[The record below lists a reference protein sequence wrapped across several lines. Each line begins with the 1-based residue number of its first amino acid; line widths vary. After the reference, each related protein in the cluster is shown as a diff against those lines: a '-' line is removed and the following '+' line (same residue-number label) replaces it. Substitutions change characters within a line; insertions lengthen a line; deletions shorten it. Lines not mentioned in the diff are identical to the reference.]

1 MGAFFRNVSCGL
13 FALGSMISLTASPG
27 LAQTWPERPIHIFVA
42 QGAGGGQ
49 DSIMRYLADKLSTR
63 LRQSIVIENRPGAG
77 AIIGTQA
84 AARATPDGYNF
95 AVTSSAAMA
104 SNPHLVKA
112 LPYDPLRDFVPVA
125 LLSKPG
131 FLFSASSK
139 LPAKTLPELIALEKK
154 EPGRISVAIDGLR
167 NANGLAA
174 AYLNKVAGVNM
185 RLVPYTSPAQGM
197 QDVINGNV
205 DVFVAPPGV
214 HMPQIEAGKLNPIAV
229 TGGQR
234 EVALPNTPMIGES
247 YPGFTMLGWL
257 MISAPAN
264 TPKHA
269 IAAMNA
275 ALDDVLKDP
284 AVIEWMLK
292 FGSPSNRGAGN
303 LTELENF
310 VRSEIELWG
319 KITKTLGMEPQ

>member
-1 MGAFFRNVSCGL
+1 MLAFIRQAACSIL
-13 FALGSMISLTASPG
+13 ALSLITAPA
-27 LAQTWPERPIHIFVA
+27 LAQNWPDRPIHIYVA

-49 DSIMRYLADKLSTR
+49 DSITRYIADKLSTR
-63 LRQSIVIENRPGAG
+63 LRQSIIVESRPGAG

-95 AVTSSAAMA
+95 AITSSASMA

-112 LPYDPLRDFVPVA
+112 LPYDPLKDFIPVA

-131 FLFSASSK
+131 FLFSANSK

-154 EPGRISVAIDGLR
+154 EPGRISIAIDGLR

-174 AYLNKVAGVNM
+174 AYLNKVAGVTM

-205 DVFVAPPGV
+205 DLFVAPPGV
-214 HMPQIEAGKLNPIAV
+214 HMAQIESGKLKPIAV
-229 TGGQR
+229 TGAQR
-234 EVALPNTPMIGES
+234 EVALPDTAAIGET
-247 YPGFTMLGWL
+247 YPGFSMLGWL

-264 TPKHA
+264 TPQ
-269 IAAMNA
+269 AALNGMNA

-284 AVIEWMLK
+284 AVIDWMLK
-292 FGSPSNRGAGN
+292 FGSPSNKGAGN
-303 LTELENF
+303 LAELQTF

-319 KITKTLGMEPQ
+319 KITKSIGLEPQ

>member
-1 MGAFFRNVSCGL
+1 L
-13 FALGSMISLTASPG
+13 ALGIATSSAI
-27 LAQTWPERPIHIFVA
+27 AQNWPDRPIHIFVA

-49 DSIMRYLADKLSTR
+49 DSITRYIADKLSTR
-63 LRQSIVIENRPGAG
+63 LRQSIIIENRPGAG

-95 AVTSSAAMA
+95 AVTSSASMA

-112 LPYDPLRDFVPVA
+112 LPYDPLKDFIPVA

-139 LPAKTLPELIALEKK
+139 LPATNLAELIALEKK
-154 EPGRISVAIDGLR
+154 EPGRISIAIDGLR

-185 RLVPYTSPAQGM
+185 RLVPYTSPAQAM

-205 DVFVAPPGV
+205 DAFVAPPGV
-214 HMPQIEAGKLNPIAV
+214 HMAQIEAGKLKPIAV
-229 TGGQR
+229 TGSQR
-234 EVALPNTPMIGES
+234 EVALPNTAMIGET
-247 YPGFTMLGWL
+247 YTGFSMLGWL

-264 TPKHA
+264 TPQ
-269 IAAMNA
+269 AALNGMNA

-284 AVIEWMLK
+284 AVIDWMLK
-292 FGSPSNRGAGN
+292 FGSPSNKGAGT
-303 LTELENF
+303 LAELQTF
-310 VRSEIELWG
+310 LRSEIELWG
-319 KITKTLGMEPQ
+319 KITKSLGMEPQ

>member
-1 MGAFFRNVSCGL
+1 MLAFIRSAACGL
-13 FALGSMISLTASPG
+13 IALSAASTTS
-27 LAQTWPERPIHIFVA
+27 LAQNWPDRPIHIFVA

-49 DSIMRYLADKLSTR
+49 DSITRYIADKLSQR
-63 LRQSIVIENRPGAG
+63 LKQSIVIENRPGAG

-95 AVTSSAAMA
+95 AVTSSASMA

-112 LPYDPLRDFVPVA
+112 LPYDPLKDFIPVA

-131 FLFSASSK
+131 FLFSANAK

-154 EPGRISVAIDGLR
+154 EPGRIAIAIDGLR

-205 DVFVAPPGV
+205 DLFVAPPGV
-214 HMPQIEAGKLNPIAV
+214 HMAQIESGKLKPIAV

-234 EVALPNTPMIGES
+234 EIALPDTATIGET
-247 YPGFTMLGWL
+247 YAGFSMLGWL
-257 MISAPAN
+257 MISAPVN

-269 IAAMNA
+269 IEGMNA

-284 AVIEWMLK
+284 AVIDWMLK
-292 FGSPSNRGAGN
+292 FGSPSNRTAGD
-303 LTELENF
+303 LTELQSF
-310 VRSEIELWG
+310 VRSEIETWG
-319 KITKTLGMEPQ
+319 KITKALEMEPQ

>member
-1 MGAFFRNVSCGL
+1 MLAFIRHTFFGM
-13 FALGSMISLTASPG
+13 FALGIATSSA
-27 LAQTWPERPIHIFVA
+27 LAQNWPDRPIHMFVA

-49 DSIMRYLADKLSTR
+49 DSIIRYIADKLSTR
-63 LRQSIVIENRPGAG
+63 LRQSIIIENRPGAG

-95 AVTSSAAMA
+95 AVTSSASMA
-104 SNPHLVKA
+104 SNLHLVKA
-112 LPYDPLRDFVPVA
+112 LPYDPLKDFIPVA

-139 LPAKTLPELIALEKK
+139 LPAKNLSELIALEKK
-154 EPGRISVAIDGLR
+154 EPGRISIAIDGLR

-174 AYLNKVAGVNM
+174 AYLNKVAGANM

-214 HMPQIEAGKLNPIAV
+214 HMAQIAAGKLTPIAV
-229 TGGQR
+229 TGSQR
-234 EVALPNTPMIGES
+234 EVALPDTATIGET
-247 YPGFTMLGWL
+247 YAGFSMLGWL

-264 TPKHA
+264 TPQ
-269 IAAMNA
+269 AALNGMNA

-284 AVIEWMLK
+284 AVIDWMLK
-292 FGSPSNRGAGN
+292 FGSPSSKSAGN
-303 LTELENF
+303 LAELQTF
-310 VRSEIELWG
+310 VRSEIALWG
-319 KITKTLGMEPQ
+319 KITKSLGMEPQ

>member
-1 MGAFFRNVSCGL
+1 MLAFIRHAACGFL
-13 FALGSMISLTASPG
+13 ALGIATSSAI
-27 LAQTWPERPIHIFVA
+27 AQNWPDRPIHIFVA

-49 DSIMRYLADKLSTR
+49 DSITRYIADKLSTR
-63 LRQSIVIENRPGAG
+63 LRQSIIIENRPGAG

-95 AVTSSAAMA
+95 AVTSSASMA

-112 LPYDPLRDFVPVA
+112 LPYDPLKDFIPVA

-139 LPAKTLPELIALEKK
+139 LPATNLAELIALEKK
-154 EPGRISVAIDGLR
+154 EPGRISIAIDGLR

-185 RLVPYTSPAQGM
+185 RLVPYTSPAQAM

-205 DVFVAPPGV
+205 DAFVAPPGV
-214 HMPQIEAGKLNPIAV
+214 HMAQIEAGKLKPIAV
-229 TGGQR
+229 TGSQR
-234 EVALPNTPMIGES
+234 EVALPNTAMIGET
-247 YPGFTMLGWL
+247 YTGFSMLGWL

-264 TPKHA
+264 TPQ
-269 IAAMNA
+269 AALNGMNA

-284 AVIEWMLK
+284 AVIDWMLK
-292 FGSPSNRGAGN
+292 FGSPSNKGAGT
-303 LTELENF
+303 LAELQTF
-310 VRSEIELWG
+310 LRSEIELWG
-319 KITKTLGMEPQ
+319 KITKSLGMEPQ